1 MLRCA
6 QKCAHIFRK
15 NLKMIVF
22 TLFIEVPKEQK
33 ANTVDLFE
41 SAAGIISVQP
51 GNESI
56 DLYHQMY
63 HQNALFLVSKWES
76 FEYLENHIQSKPF
89 RKILAM
95 IDLAIKEP
103 EVKFYNVSST
113 MGFELIEKIKG

>member
-1 MLRCA
+1 
-6 QKCAHIFRK
+6 
-15 NLKMIVF
+15 MIVF
-22 TLFIEVPKEQK
+22 TLLIEVPPEQK

-41 SAAGIISVQP
+41 SVAGIISVQP

-56 DLYHQMY
+56 NMYYQMY
-63 HQNALFLVSKWES
+63 HQNELLLVSKWKS
-76 FEYLENHIQSKPF
+76 FEYLEHHIQSEPF

-113 MGFELIEKIKG
+113 RGFELIEKIKG